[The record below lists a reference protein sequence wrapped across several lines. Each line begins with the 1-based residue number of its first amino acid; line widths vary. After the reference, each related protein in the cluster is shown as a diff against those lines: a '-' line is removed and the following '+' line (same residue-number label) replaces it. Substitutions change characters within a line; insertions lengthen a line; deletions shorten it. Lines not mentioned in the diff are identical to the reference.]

1 MGLAAGGVIL
11 TGLTAGPAAPAA
23 VACGT
28 IFGRGL
34 AGAVVQFGMHLVK
47 DSGISRT
54 VTVGTGAGAVV
65 IIGDYAT
72 IEIGSE
78 TTAGK

>member
-11 TGLTAGPAAPAA
+11 TGLTAGSAAPAA

-34 AGAVVQFGMHLVK
+34 AGAVVQFGMLSLK
-47 DSGISRT
+47 DSWLTRAGIG
-54 VTVGTGAGAVV
+54 VIGDAVV
-65 IIGDYAT
+65 IQADDGTFT
-72 IEIGSE
+72 ISWQ

>member
-34 AGAVVQFGMHLVK
+34 AGAVVQFGMYPVK
-47 DSGISRT
+47 DPGIIFST
-54 VTVGTGAGAVV
+54 DAGTLV
-65 IIGDYAT
+65 ILEDNAT
-72 IEIGSE
+72 IAISCQ